1 MWTFFFLLRNNKSNG
16 GTAKVTLVGKLE
28 SATVLSLTPALLRAS
43 APRDG
48 RLCSLPVV
56 SPSHVTRLLLLR
68 TRLNSVTCHAWGHS
82 HHELPVAL
90 PPGKDRACFLW
101 GRNPNGARARP
112 GWFDS
117 SFLLRAGV
125 PLLHPLPPLETIP
138 PVPPSAL
145 LSFFPTLHC
154 RGTGLRV
161 K

>member
-1 MWTFFFLLRNNKSNG
+1 M
-16 GTAKVTLVGKLE
+16 
-28 SATVLSLTPALLRAS
+28 TPALLRAS

-125 PLLHPLPPLETIP
+125 PLLHLLPPLETIP

-145 LSFFPTLHC
+145 LSFFPHTALP
-154 RGTGLRV
+154 RNWFESQVMVSAVLSARKPGVAWNEGLGGWREFPS
-161 K
+161 